1 MPMTTEIHT
10 SSMSA
15 SARQIKRVLWQVLA
29 LNFLVAGAK
38 IAVGSIT
45 GSLSMVA
52 DGFHSAMD
60 GTSNVIGLVGITIAG
75 RPPDDEHPYGH
86 QKYETFATLAI
97 GLLLL
102 LTTWN
107 ILKSAITRLF
117 EGSSPEVTVM
127 SFIVMFITMGI
138 NWAVSRYERQQ
149 GERLKSSVLLADSA
163 HTRSDIYVSLSVI
176 GGLVAVKLGW
186 PWVDTVVALVI
197 VVVIGRV
204 GWDII
209 RRASNTLADSAVVD
223 PAEVEKIA
231 ISVDGVKS
239 CHKVRSRGTDLATY
253 LDLHIQVD
261 RHMSLADAHYLGH
274 QVQDRLQQELDL
286 TDVVVHVEPDELLI
300 K

>member
-1 MPMTTEIHT
+1 MTTKTPPT
-10 SSMSA
+10 STSA
-15 SARQIKRVLWQVLA
+15 NAKQIKRVLWQVLG

-38 IAVGSIT
+38 IAVGSLT

-107 ILKSAITRLF
+107 ILKSAITRLL
-117 EGSSPEVTVM
+117 EGSSPEVTVV
-127 SFIVMFITMGI
+127 SFMVMFVTMGI
-138 NWAVSRYERQQ
+138 NWAVSRYEQRQ
-149 GERLKSSVLLADSA
+149 GKRLKSSVLLADSA
-163 HTRSDIYVSLSVI
+163 HTRSDVYVSLSVI
-176 GGLVAVKLGW
+176 GGLVAVQLGW
-186 PWVDTVVALVI
+186 SWVDTVVALII
-197 VVVIGRV
+197 VVVIGKV

-209 RRASNTLADSAVVD
+209 RRASNTLADSAVVN
-223 PAEVEKIA
+223 PTEVERIA
-231 ISVDGVKS
+231 LSVDGVKS
-239 CHKVRSRGTDLATY
+239 CHKIRSRGTDLATY

-261 RHMSLADAHYLGH
+261 SRMSLAEAHYLSH

-286 TDVVVHVEPDELLI
+286 TDVVVHAEPDELLI
-300 K
+300 T

>member
-1 MPMTTEIHT
+1 MTTDT
-10 SSMSA
+10 STPSISSNA
-15 SARQIKRVLWQVLA
+15 KQIKRVLWQVLG

-38 IAVGSIT
+38 IVVGSVT

-52 DGFHSAMD
+52 DGFHSALD

-107 ILKSAITRLF
+107 ILKSAFNRLF
-117 EGSSPEVTVM
+117 EDSSPEVTVL
-127 SFIVMFITMGI
+127 SFVVMFVTMGI
-138 NWAVSRYERQQ
+138 NWAVSKYEQRQ
-149 GERLKSSVLLADSA
+149 GKRLKSSILLADSA
-163 HTRSDIYVSLSVI
+163 HTRSDVYVSLSVI
-176 GGLVAVKLGW
+176 GGLVAVRLGW
-186 PWVDTVVALVI
+186 LWVDTVVALII
-197 VVVIGRV
+197 VVVIGKV
-204 GWDII
+204 GWGII
-209 RRASNTLADSAVVD
+209 RHASNTLADSAVVD

-231 ISVDGVKS
+231 LSVDGVIS
-239 CHKVRSRGTDLATY
+239 CHKIRSRGTDLSTY

-261 RHMSLADAHYLGH
+261 SQMSLAEAHYLSH
-274 QVQDRLQQELDL
+274 QVQDRLQQELDV
-286 TDVVVHVEPDELLI
+286 TDVVVHAEPDKLLI